1 LKKVVAFLTA
11 LVLFLLTAISIDIF
25 VDRKLDFNNHK
36 FGTWVN
42 DDKFF
47 SHEAITSNLDKD
59 SIVVFGSSEFS
70 HGKKTKYHP
79 ENMFQEEKFNI
90 MAIGAGYY
98 QSLSHAITLS
108 SISDGMK
115 ENKVALILSPQWFR
129 NTGVL
134 REAYAS
140 RFSENN
146 FIKMLENDKLSNE
159 TKEYMIKRTEELL
172 EKDEPTLN
180 RVKLYEKVLYENKGS
195 IKDDIFFGIYN
206 KFLEEKSK
214 TSVLLSASKEGI
226 KKQNKVLGE
235 DKEMLWNS
243 YLKEAEKDGEKEA
256 SHNEFYVSD
265 KYYKKYMIK
274 KLKKKKDSALNN
286 SYCTSPEY
294 DDLKCFLDVCK
305 ELDIKPLL
313 ISIPVNGRWYDYTG
327 FPKEDREKYYDNI
340 RKIAKEY
347 NVELKDLSKDEY
359 TKYFFEDNV
368 HIGWKG
374 WVKVN
379 ESIYEFKKENF

>member
-1 LKKVVAFLTA
+1 MKKVVAFLTA

-134 REAYAS
+134 KEAYAS

-159 TKEYMIKRTEELL
+159 TKEYI
-172 EKDEPTLN
+172 
-180 RVKLYEKVLYENKGS
+180 
-195 IKDDIFFGIYN
+195 
-206 KFLEEKSK
+206 
-214 TSVLLSASKEGI
+214 
-226 KKQNKVLGE
+226 
-235 DKEMLWNS
+235 
-243 YLKEAEKDGEKEA
+243 
-256 SHNEFYVSD
+256 
-265 KYYKKYMIK
+265 YYK
-274 KLKKKKDSALNN
+274 
-286 SYCTSPEY
+286 
-294 DDLKCFLDVCK
+294 
-305 ELDIKPLL
+305 
-313 ISIPVNGRWYDYTG
+313 
-327 FPKEDREKYYDNI
+327 
-340 RKIAKEY
+340 
-347 NVELKDLSKDEY
+347 
-359 TKYFFEDNV
+359 
-368 HIGWKG
+368 
-374 WVKVN
+374 
-379 ESIYEFKKENF
+379 